1 MCVTPR
7 PVQSYRC
14 ILYRDKFHL
23 NEHFVVGIIW
33 SDTQEEAH
41 VRARKPTDSVKQA
54 QPGHQEAQWSSDT
67 CDDDL
72 GDIQNGA
79 E

>member
-1 MCVTPR
+1 MTE
-7 PVQSYRC
+7 SSG
-14 ILYRDKFHL
+14 
-23 NEHFVVGIIW
+23 VGIIW
-33 SDTQEEAH
+33 SDTQERDH
-41 VRARKPTDSVKQA
+41 VRALQPTGSAKLA
-54 QPGHQEAQWSSDT
+54 PPGHQEAQWSHYT